1 MKLNR
6 KLAVLAILG
15 MTGLFA
21 NGVSNVNTLVNKI
34 NNTEDVKARGTLLK
48 ELDKE
53 LSNMDKKQL
62 PAAQEIV
69 NSKLKFSKVLE
80 K

>member
-34 NNTEDVKARGTLLK
+34 NTTKDVKERGILLK
-48 ELDKE
+48 KLDKE
-53 LSNMDKKQL
+53 LSTMDKKEL

-69 NSKLKFSKVLE
+69 NSKLKLSKVME

>member
-34 NNTEDVKARGTLLK
+34 NNTEDVKARSELLK
-48 ELDKE
+48 DLDKE
-53 LSNMDKKQL
+53 LSNMDKKEL

-69 NSKLKFSKVLE
+69 NTKLKFSKVLE

>member
-1 MKLNR
+1 MKLG
-6 KLAVLAILG
+6 KKIAVLAILG
-15 MTGLFA
+15 MTSLFA

-34 NNTEDVKARGTLLK
+34 NNTEDVKARSELLK
-48 ELDKE
+48 QLDTE
-53 LSNMDKKQL
+53 LSNMDKKEL

-69 NSKLKFSKVLE
+69 NSKLKLSKVMG

>member
-34 NNTEDVKARGTLLK
+34 NTQRITSTGILH
-48 ELDKE
+48 
-53 LSNMDKKQL
+53 
-62 PAAQEIV
+62 
-69 NSKLKFSKVLE
+69 
-80 K
+80 

>member
-34 NNTEDVKARGTLLK
+34 NNTEDSKARGALLK

-53 LSNMDKKQL
+53 LSNMDKKEL

-69 NSKLKFSKVLE
+69 NNKLKFSKTLE

>member
-1 MKLNR
+1 
-6 KLAVLAILG
+6 

-34 NNTEDVKARGTLLK
+34 NNTEDSKARGALLK

-53 LSNMDKKQL
+53 LSNMDKKEL

-69 NSKLKFSKVLE
+69 NNKLKFSKTLE

>member
-34 NNTEDVKARGTLLK
+34 NNTEDVKARSTLLK

>member
-34 NNTEDVKARGTLLK
+34 NTTKDVKERGILLK

-53 LSNMDKKQL
+53 LSTMDKKEL

-69 NSKLKFSKVLE
+69 NSKLKLSKVME

>member
-1 MKLNR
+1 
-6 KLAVLAILG
+6 G

-34 NNTEDVKARGTLLK
+34 NNTEDSKARGALLK

-53 LSNMDKKQL
+53 LSNMDKKEL

-69 NSKLKFSKVLE
+69 NNKLKFSKTLE